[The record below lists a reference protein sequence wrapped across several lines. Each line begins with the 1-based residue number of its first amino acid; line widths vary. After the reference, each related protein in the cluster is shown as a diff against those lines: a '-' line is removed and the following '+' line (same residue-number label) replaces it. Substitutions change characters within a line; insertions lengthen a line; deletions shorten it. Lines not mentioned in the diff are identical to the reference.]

1 MYSRWKSS
9 LVLLGW
15 ILLLMERIVETVN
28 LANMLEAPETLSEEG
43 LRRRDFYGNRLLPL
57 GDLTQSKKSVSCPDG
72 LIAIRD
78 VDTEKNRRAKT
89 IKIPFIIHQTSKSR
103 CLAPELANLV
113 QRWQELQGF
122 DYFLHTDEAVNFLLA
137 QQYPEFPTLADVVH
151 CIRSPTLKADL
162 WRYLV
167 LWDYGG
173 VYVDLDSIPNDF
185 QRNPIS
191 TIQSEE
197 DGFFVVDH
205 YHYLSQ
211 YFMALSPRH
220 PLMFYTIQAS
230 LANVLLASDTGS
242 INPARTTGPAALH
255 RGLQSFVLDA
265 GMDLPDALTAVKQ
278 QQRGPVVGGIYK
290 GTNGLSIRVVETEDD
305 NQVVRREALKRAEKM
320 AAYSKMGMKHFSK
333 TRQASNVSCLALLYD
348 IANNHTGSSV
358 TRKYGVGIL
367 QN

>member
-9 LVLLGW
+9 FALLGW
-15 ILLLMERIVETVN
+15 ILLVVKRIVETDS
-28 LANMLEAPETLSEEG
+28 LEKMMELTPETGVL
-43 LRRRDFYGNRLLPL
+43 RRDFYRNRRIPL
-57 GDLTQSKKSVSCPDG
+57 GDLTQSEKSVYCPDG

-78 VDTEKNRRAKT
+78 IDTERKRQKRT
-89 IKIPFIIHQTSKSR
+89 HKIPFIIHQTSKSR

-113 QRWQELQGF
+113 QQWQDLQGF
-122 DYFLHTDEAVNFLLA
+122 DYFFHSDEAVNLLLA
-137 QQYPEFPTLADVVH
+137 QQFPEFPTLASVVH

-173 VYVDLDSIPNDF
+173 VYVDLDSIPTDL
-185 QRNPIS
+185 QRNPMS
-191 TIQSEE
+191 TIQPE
-197 DGFFVVDH
+197 DEGFFVVDH

-230 LANVLLASDTGS
+230 LANVLLAGDTGS

-278 QQRGPVVGGIYK
+278 QQRGPIVGGTYK

-305 NQVVRREALKRAEKM
+305 NQVVRREGLKRAIKM
-320 AAYSKMGMKHFSK
+320 AAYAKMNMKHFSK
-333 TRQASNVSCLALLYD
+333 TRQATNVTCLALLYD
-348 IANNHTGSSV
+348 MANNHNSDTL
-358 TRKYGVGIL
+358 K
-367 QN
+367 

>member
-1 MYSRWKSS
+1 MMYSRWKSS
-9 LVLLGW
+9 FALLGW
-15 ILLLMERIVETVN
+15 ILLVVERIVETVN
-28 LANMLEAPETLSEEG
+28 LAKMVEPPETLSEQG
-43 LRRRDFYGNRLLPL
+43 FLRRDFYGNRRIPL
-57 GDLTQSKKSVSCPDG
+57 RELTQSDKAVSCPDG

-78 VDTEKNRRAKT
+78 VDTETKRQT
-89 IKIPFIIHQTSKSR
+89 VTTKIPLIIHQTSKSR
-103 CLAPELANLV
+103 CLAPELATLV
-113 QRWQELQGF
+113 QEWQELQGF
-122 DYFLHTDEAVNFLLA
+122 DYFFHSDEAVNFLLT
-137 QQYPEFPTLADVVH
+137 QKFPEFPTLAFVVH
-151 CIRSPTLKADL
+151 CIQSPTLKADL

-173 VYVDLDSIPNDF
+173 VYVDLDSIPTDF
-185 QRNPIS
+185 QQNLMS
-191 TIQSEE
+191 SIQSEDE
-197 DGFFVVDH
+197 GFFVVDH

-265 GMDLPDALTAVKQ
+265 GIDLPDALTAVKQ

-305 NQVVRREALKRAEKM
+305 NQVVRREGLKRAV
-320 AAYSKMGMKHFSK
+320 KMGAYAKMNMKHFSK
-333 TRQASNVSCLALLYD
+333 TRQPTNISCLALLYD
-348 IANNHTGSSV
+348 MANNHTSHV
-358 TRKYGVGIL
+358 LK
-367 QN
+367 